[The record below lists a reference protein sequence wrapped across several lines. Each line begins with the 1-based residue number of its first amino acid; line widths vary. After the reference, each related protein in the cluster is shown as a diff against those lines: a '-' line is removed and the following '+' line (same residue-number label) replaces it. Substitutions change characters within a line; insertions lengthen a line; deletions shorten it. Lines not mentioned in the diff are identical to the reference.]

1 MAGAESFVRAVERRG
16 GPGLWIE
23 QRGAGGVG
31 FVVWDAAL
39 VLAKYLETSSFYQGN
54 HHVFSGKNVVELGS
68 GTGVVGLMASTLGA
82 NVIVTDLE
90 ELQDLLEINI
100 NANKHLVTGSVQAKV
115 LKWGETVKDLPSDPD
130 YILVADCIYYEQSL
144 EPLLRTMKDL
154 SGKMTCIILC
164 YEERTMGNN
173 PKIERRFFELLQNDF
188 EIEEIPL
195 DRQDEEYRSEDIH
208 VLHIRRKSR
217 H

>member
-68 GTGVVGLMASTLGA
+68 GTGVVGLMASTLG
-82 NVIVTDLE
+82 
-90 ELQDLLEINI
+90 
-100 NANKHLVTGSVQAKV
+100 
-115 LKWGETVKDLPSDPD
+115 GETVKDLPSDPD

-173 PKIERRFFELLQNDF
+173 PKIERRFFEPFKDRVPEEWNTWMSSAEKSFTKGRAMHAASLDMEHLVIKDVLVVLISNVTAQSQQ
-188 EIEEIPL
+188 EITYFDPFA
-195 DRQDEEYRSEDIH
+195 
-208 VLHIRRKSR
+208 VP
-217 H
+217 

>member
-130 YILVADCIYYEQSL
+130 YILVADCIYYEQPFKDRVPEEWNTWMSSAEKSFTKGRAMHAASL
-144 EPLLRTMKDL
+144 DMEHLVIKDVL
-154 SGKMTCIILC
+154 VVLISNVTA
-164 YEERTMGNN
+164 
-173 PKIERRFFELLQNDF
+173 QSQQ
-188 EIEEIPL
+188 EITYFDPFA
-195 DRQDEEYRSEDIH
+195 
-208 VLHIRRKSR
+208 VP
-217 H
+217 